1 MLWHSATVRE
11 GWQDLVYNSCGI
23 YEVGVFSSFVLF
35 GWGRW
40 AGDGML
46 PLSGVVTSH
55 RDSFLAS
62 VVVCL
67 FVDMKGR
74 WLCEMWLWMLSLD
87 LVFRSDPLNSCKVA

>member
-1 MLWHSATVRE
+1 
-11 GWQDLVYNSCGI
+11 
-23 YEVGVFSSFVLF
+23 
-35 GWGRW
+35 
-40 AGDGML
+40 ML

-87 LVFRSDPLNSCKVA
+87 LVFRSDPLNSCKVAWGPPLGLEF